1 MSFIQRRAVLP
12 VILVASIVAVLG
24 AFFIS
29 NQFVFGQEA
38 PPGCNV
44 SSVGLSIVTI
54 DSDGNFVSRVAN
66 GDEVSYS
73 VRLSIPELREG
84 ETACN
89 YSGGQLSVTLPS
101 GDTVDVAGVEGTD
114 DIPTVSVGAVYE
126 SPAVSYTV
134 NQADAENMVLVVQA
148 TYQNGESHSVGE
160 GEVRPEAEGAISD
173 QIRMRPP
180 RVEIQITPPT
190 QLVYLGGV
198 ADFTIT
204 VANTG
209 GFELSTV
216 EIVDSLPSTDCT
228 RSFGSLMVGDS
239 EDYNCSTVPEV
250 DSSNEATV
258 TARIVG
264 GVPASQSQVQDSAS
278 AAIDVETV
286 LIGIDLTP
294 DLQQVR
300 VGSPAT
306 ITVEV
311 TNPGP
316 ADLTDVTVTIVPEA
330 PGCDRLITA
339 MDATETVSYECQQT
353 LPLGLTTVTGT
364 VIGKV
369 EGIDTLS
376 NSDQVEVDVFA
387 LGLYIEKEP
396 VEPTIHKGDPATF
409 TITIGNPGGSELSNV
424 QVTDD
429 LSPDCSREIEIFA
442 SDETMT
448 YECSSEELQEALEN
462 VIDIQGTAPDGGLVT
477 ASARAFV
484 DLISPAT
491 VIEFSQT
498 DSMVLRVIVNVLTI
512 TESNT
517 GDVAL
522 TDPYVIV
529 EPLGRRLDLDSPEFI
544 GGDELGDGILDPG
557 EVWEW
562 RLVTVAIVGDGLLLP
577 SGSTSV
583 SYEATGH
590 GIDSL
595 GIDVTFP
602 AVLTER
608 DTLELPIGN

>member
-24 AFFIS
+24 AFLVS

-54 DSDGNFVSRVAN
+54 DSEGNYIGRVSN

-84 ETACN
+84 EVACN
-89 YSGGQLSVTLPS
+89 YSGGRLSVTLPS
-101 GDTVDVAGVEGTD
+101 GETVGVAE

-126 SPAVSYTV
+126 SPSVTYTV
-134 NQADAENMVLVVQA
+134 NQTDATNMVLVVQA
-148 TYQNGESHSVGE
+148 TYEEGESHSVDE
-160 GEVRPEAEGAISD
+160 GESRPEAEGAISD
-173 QIRMRPP
+173 QIRMNPP
-180 RVEIQITPPT
+180 GIEIQIVPPN
-190 QLVYLGGV
+190 QLVYLGGI

-209 GFELSTV
+209 GFTLSNVEVTDSLSTN
-216 EIVDSLPSTDCT
+216 CT
-228 RSFGSLMVGDS
+228 RSFGSIVVGAS
-239 EDYNCSTVPEV
+239 ENYSCSTIPEV
-250 DSSNEATV
+250 DSTNEATV
-258 TARIVG
+258 TAQIIG
-264 GVPASQSQVQDSAS
+264 GVPAAQSQVTDSAS
-278 AAIDVETV
+278 ATIDVETV
-286 LIGIDLTP
+286 LIAIDLSP
-294 DLQQVR
+294 DLQPVR
-300 VGSPAT
+300 SGSAAT
-306 ITVEV
+306 IMVEV

-316 ADLTDVTVTIVPEA
+316 ADLTDVKVTIIPMAVD
-330 PGCDRLITA
+330 CDRVIIA
-339 MDATETVSYECQQT
+339 MAAEETVSYECQQT
-353 LPLGLTTVTGT
+353 LPLGLTRVTGT

-376 NSDQVEVDVFA
+376 NSDEVRVQVFA

-396 VEPTIHKGDPATF
+396 VEPTIHKGDSATF
-409 TITIGNPGGSELSNV
+409 TITIGNPGGSALSNV
-424 QVTDD
+424 QVTDV
-429 LSPDCSREIEIFA
+429 LSPDCSRELDGVA
-442 SDETMT
+442 SDETIT
-448 YECSSEELQEALEN
+448 YECSSEELQEGFEN
-462 VIDIQGTAPDGGLVT
+462 TIDVEGTAPDGGLVT
-477 ASARAFV
+477 ASASAIV
-484 DLISPAT
+484 DLINPTT

-512 TESNT
+512 TDTNT

-522 TDPYVIV
+522 TDPYVEV
-529 EPLGRRLDLDSPEFI
+529 EPIGRRLDLDSPEFI
-544 GGDELGDGILDPG
+544 GGDDLDDGIMDPG

-562 RLVTVAIVGDGLLLP
+562 RLVTVAIVGDGLILP
-577 SGSTSV
+577 TGSTSV

-595 GIDVTFP
+595 GADVTFP

>member
-1 MSFIQRRAVLP
+1 MSFIQRRTVLP

-24 AFFIS
+24 AFLVS

-54 DSDGNFVSRVAN
+54 DSEGNYIGRVSN

-84 ETACN
+84 EVACN
-89 YSGGQLSVTLPS
+89 YSGGRLSVTLPS
-101 GDTVDVAGVEGTD
+101 GEKVDVAGAEGAA

-126 SPAVSYTV
+126 SPAVAYTV

-148 TYQNGESHSVGE
+148 TYQGGESHSVDE
-160 GEVRPEAEGAISD
+160 GEARPEAEGAISD
-173 QIRMRPP
+173 QIRMNPP
-180 RVEIQITPPT
+180 GIEIQIVPPT

-204 VANTG
+204 VVNTG
-209 GFELSTV
+209 GFALSNVEVTDSLSTN
-216 EIVDSLPSTDCT
+216 CT
-228 RSFGSLMVGDS
+228 GSFGSIVVGAS
-239 EDYNCSTVPEV
+239 ENYSCSTIPEV
-250 DSSNEATV
+250 DSTNEATV
-258 TARIVG
+258 TAQIIG
-264 GVPASQSQVQDSAS
+264 GVPAAQSQVTDSAS
-278 AAIDVETV
+278 ATIDVETV
-286 LIGIDLTP
+286 LIAIDLTP

-300 VGSPAT
+300 SESPAT
-306 ITVEV
+306 IKVKV

-316 ADLTDVTVTIVPEA
+316 ADLTDVTVTIPA
-330 PGCDRLITA
+330 ATDCNRLITA
-339 MDATETVSYECQQT
+339 MAADETVNYECQQT

-369 EGIDTLS
+369 EGIDTLY
-376 NSDQVEVDVFA
+376 NSDEVDVDVFA
-387 LGLYIEKEP
+387 LGLYVEKEP
-396 VEPTIHKGDPATF
+396 VEPTIHKGDSATF
-409 TITIGNPGGSELSNV
+409 TITIGNPEGSALSDV

-429 LSPDCSREIEIFA
+429 LSPDCSRELDGLA
-442 SDETMT
+442 SDEIIT

-462 VIDIQGTAPDGGLVT
+462 TINVEGTAPDGGLVT
-477 ASARAFV
+477 ASATAFV
-484 DLISPAT
+484 ELISPAT
-491 VIEFSQT
+491 VIEFTQT
-498 DSMVLRVIVNVLTI
+498 DSIVLRVIVNVLTI

-517 GDVAL
+517 GDIAL
-522 TDPYVIV
+522 TDPYVEV

-544 GGDELGDGILDPG
+544 GGDELDDGIMEPG

-577 SGSTSV
+577 TGSTSV

-590 GIDSL
+590 GTDSL
-595 GIDVTFP
+595 GADVTFP
-602 AVLTER
+602 AVVTER

>member
-1 MSFIQRRAVLP
+1 MSFIQRRTVLP

-24 AFFIS
+24 AFLVS

-54 DSDGNFVSRVAN
+54 DSEGNYIGRVSN

-84 ETACN
+84 EVACN
-89 YSGGQLSVTLPS
+89 YSGGRLSVTLPS
-101 GDTVDVAGVEGTD
+101 GETVDVAGGEGAA

-126 SPAVSYTV
+126 SPAVPYTV

-148 TYQNGESHSVGE
+148 TYQEGESHSVDE
-160 GEVRPEAEGAISD
+160 GEARPEAEGAISD
-173 QIRMRPP
+173 QIRMNPP
-180 RVEIQITPPT
+180 GIEIQITPPT
-190 QLVYLGGV
+190 QLVYLGGI

-204 VANTG
+204 VANSG
-209 GFELSTV
+209 GFALSNVEVADSLSTN
-216 EIVDSLPSTDCT
+216 CT
-228 RSFGSLMVGDS
+228 RSFGSIAVGAS
-239 EDYNCSTVPEV
+239 EDYSCSTVPEV
-250 DSSNEATV
+250 DSTNEATV
-258 TARIVG
+258 TAEVIG
-264 GVPASQSQVQDSAS
+264 GVPAAQSQVTDSAS
-278 AAIDVETV
+278 AVIDVGTV
-286 LIGIDLTP
+286 LIAIDLRT
-294 DLQQVR
+294 DLPQVR
-300 VGSPAT
+300 SGSPAT

-316 ADLTDVTVTIVPEA
+316 ADLTDVNVTIDPVA
-330 PGCDRLITA
+330 VNCDRLSTA
-339 MDATETVSYECQQT
+339 MAAEETVSYECQQT

-369 EGIDTLS
+369 EGVDTLS
-376 NSDQVEVDVFA
+376 NSDAVDVQVFA

-396 VEPTIHKGDPATF
+396 VEPTIHKGDSATF
-409 TITIGNPGGSELSNV
+409 TITIGNPGGSVLSDV

-429 LSPDCSREIEIFA
+429 LSPDCSRELDGVA
-442 SDETMT
+442 SDEKIT
-448 YECSSEELQEALEN
+448 YECSSEELQESFEN
-462 VIDIQGTAPDGGLVT
+462 VINVEGTAPDGGLVT
-477 ASARAFV
+477 ASASAFV
-484 DLISPAT
+484 DLISPTT

-512 TESNT
+512 TETNT
-517 GDVAL
+517 GDVVL
-522 TDPYVIV
+522 TDPYVEV
-529 EPLGRRLDLDSPEFI
+529 EPLGRRLDVDSPEFI
-544 GGDELGDGILDPG
+544 GGDESGDGIMTPG

-583 SYEATGH
+583 SYVATGH

-595 GIDVTFP
+595 GADVTFP

>member
-1 MSFIQRRAVLP
+1 MSFIQRRTVLP

-24 AFFIS
+24 AFLVS

-54 DSDGNFVSRVAN
+54 DSEGNYIGRVSN

-84 ETACN
+84 EVACN
-89 YSGGQLSVTLPS
+89 YSGGRLSVTLPS
-101 GDTVDVAGVEGTD
+101 GETVDVAGAEGAA

-126 SPAVSYTV
+126 SPAVAYTV

-148 TYQNGESHSVGE
+148 TYQGGESHSVDE
-160 GEVRPEAEGAISD
+160 GEARPEAEGAISD
-173 QIRMRPP
+173 QIRMNPP
-180 RVEIQITPPT
+180 GIEIQIVPPT

-204 VANTG
+204 VVNTG
-209 GFELSTV
+209 GFALSNVEVTDSLSTN
-216 EIVDSLPSTDCT
+216 CT
-228 RSFGSLMVGDS
+228 GSFGSIVVGAS
-239 EDYNCSTVPEV
+239 ENYSCSTIPEV
-250 DSSNEATV
+250 DSTNEATV
-258 TARIVG
+258 TAQIIG
-264 GVPASQSQVQDSAS
+264 GVPAAQSQVTDSAS
-278 AAIDVETV
+278 ATIDVETV
-286 LIGIDLTP
+286 LIAIDLTP

-300 VGSPAT
+300 SESPAT
-306 ITVEV
+306 IEVKV

-316 ADLTDVTVTIVPEA
+316 ADLTDVTVTIPA
-330 PGCDRLITA
+330 ATDCNRLITTMA
-339 MDATETVSYECQQT
+339 ADETVNYECQQT
-353 LPLGLTTVTGT
+353 FPLGLTTVTGT

-369 EGIDTLS
+369 EGIDTLY
-376 NSDQVEVDVFA
+376 NSDEVDVDVFA
-387 LGLYIEKEP
+387 LGLYVEKEP
-396 VEPTIHKGDPATF
+396 VEPTIHKGDSATF
-409 TITIGNPGGSELSNV
+409 TITIGNPEGSALSDV

-429 LSPDCSREIEIFA
+429 LSPDCSRELDGLA
-442 SDETMT
+442 SDEIIT

-462 VIDIQGTAPDGGLVT
+462 TIDVEGTAPDGGLVT
-477 ASARAFV
+477 ASATAFV
-484 DLISPAT
+484 ELISPAT
-491 VIEFSQT
+491 VIEFTQT
-498 DSMVLRVIVNVLTI
+498 DSIVLRVIVNVLTI

-517 GDVAL
+517 GDIAL
-522 TDPYVIV
+522 TDPYVEV

-544 GGDELGDGILDPG
+544 GGDELDDGIMEPG

-577 SGSTSV
+577 TGSTSV

-590 GIDSL
+590 GTDSL
-595 GIDVTFP
+595 GADVTFP
-602 AVLTER
+602 AVVTER

>member
-1 MSFIQRRAVLP
+1 MSFIQRRTVLP

-24 AFFIS
+24 AFLVS

-54 DSDGNFVSRVAN
+54 DSEGNYIGRVSN

-84 ETACN
+84 EVACN
-89 YSGGQLSVTLPS
+89 YSGGRLSVTLPS
-101 GDTVDVAGVEGTD
+101 GETVDVAGAEGAA

-126 SPAVSYTV
+126 SPAVAYTV

-148 TYQNGESHSVGE
+148 TYQDGESHSVDE
-160 GEVRPEAEGAISD
+160 GEARPEAEGAISD
-173 QIRMRPP
+173 QIRMNPP
-180 RVEIQITPPT
+180 GIEIQITPPD

-198 ADFTIT
+198 ADFTVT

-209 GFELSTV
+209 GFELSNV
-216 EIVDSLPSTDCT
+216 EVVDSLSTDCT
-228 RSFGSLMVGDS
+228 QSFGSIVVGGS
-239 EDYNCSTVPEV
+239 ENYSCSTVPEV
-250 DSSNEATV
+250 DSTNEANV
-258 TARIVG
+258 TAQIIG
-264 GVPASQSQVQDSAS
+264 GVPAAQSQVQDSAS
-278 AAIDVETV
+278 ATIDVETV
-286 LIGIDLTP
+286 LIAIDLTP

-300 VGSPAT
+300 VGSAAT
-306 ITVEV
+306 IMVEV

-330 PGCDRLITA
+330 ANCDRLITA
-339 MDATETVSYECQQT
+339 MAADETVNYECQQT
-353 LPLGLTTVTGT
+353 VPLGLTTVTGT

-376 NSDQVEVDVFA
+376 NSDQVDVDVFA
-387 LGLYIEKEP
+387 LGLHIEKEP
-396 VEPTIHKGDPATF
+396 VEPTIHQGDSATF
-409 TITIGNPGGSELSNV
+409 TITIGNPGGSNLSDV
-424 QVTDD
+424 KVTDE
-429 LSPDCSREIEIFA
+429 LSPDCSRELEEVA
-442 SDETMT
+442 TNETIT
-448 YECSSEELQEALEN
+448 YECSSEALQETIEN
-462 VIDIQGTAPDGGLVT
+462 VINVEGTAPDGGLVT
-477 ASARAFV
+477 ASASALV
-484 DLISPAT
+484 NLISPAT

-512 TESNT
+512 TETNT

-544 GGDELGDGILDPG
+544 GGDDLGDGIMDLD

-590 GIDSL
+590 GTDSL
-595 GIDVTFP
+595 GADVTFP